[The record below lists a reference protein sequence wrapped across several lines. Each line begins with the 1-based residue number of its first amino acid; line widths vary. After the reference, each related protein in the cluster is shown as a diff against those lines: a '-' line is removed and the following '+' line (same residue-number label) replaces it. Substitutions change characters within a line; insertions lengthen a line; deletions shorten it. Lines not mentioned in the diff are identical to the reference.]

1 MSQQSELFEHD
12 PAVHQLLD
20 HIDNIPVAELEH
32 HWPQMLV
39 ALVDVMEAELKRLN
53 VGADSRMLARKLA
66 LAMSHYMGGRQY
78 YLPSGDK
85 LVNALRDDMIYSR
98 FNGRNL
104 ETLRREHRLSQT
116 QIYDIIARQRK
127 LHTRRHQPD
136 LFSH

>member
-12 PAVHQLLD
+12 PAIHQLLD
-20 HIDNIPVAELEH
+20 HIDNIPVGELEH
-32 HWPQMLV
+32 QWPQMLV
-39 ALVDVMEAELKRLN
+39 ALVDVMEAELKRL
-53 VGADSRMLARKLA
+53 GIADDSRLLACKLA

-85 LVNALRDDMIYSR
+85 LVTALRDDLIFSR

-104 ETLRREHRLSQT
+104 EELRREHRLSQT

-127 LHTRRHQPD
+127 LHTRRRQPD
-136 LFSH
+136 LFPH